1 MTAHHRRNAHLLTVA
16 LTENIGY
23 INNTP
28 DFGLQVGYSFNPGW
42 K

>member
-1 MTAHHRRNAHLLTVA
+1 

-42 K
+42 N